1 MDFSNLHENRPGLIL
16 IGKRD
21 TLIDGHRYIELTGA
35 AFVSALNLHCAE
47 FLRCWDN
54 VRGNLLDFCGKG
66 IVHAKC
72 SVIENYWIGEEGS
85 SNIIGW
91 TY

>member
-47 FLRCWDN
+47 FLRCWIFI
-54 VRGNLLDFCGKG
+54 RFLR
-66 IVHAKC
+66 
-72 SVIENYWIGEEGS
+72 
-85 SNIIGW
+85 
-91 TY
+91 

>member
-47 FLRCWDN
+47 FLRCWIFIRFLRQRN
-54 VRGNLLDFCGKG
+54 RPCKMFRNRELLDR
-66 IVHAKC
+66 
-72 SVIENYWIGEEGS
+72 GEG
-85 SNIIGW
+85 G
-91 TY
+91 